1 MGGVDKVQRSRGLPS
16 SRPKNFK
23 NNFPVTVKIKTSGY
37 QASDHNSQLF
47 MLYRRLVHVGNT
59 FNRFWA
65 VNCTKMG
72 LANGLRLDP
81 LGSYSA
87 PADPVAVIMGRQ
99 GKKGKEW
106 VGKRKG
112 RKGRT

>member
-1 MGGVDKVQRSRGLPS
+1 MR
-16 SRPKNFK
+16 
-23 NNFPVTVKIKTSGY
+23 
-37 QASDHNSQLF
+37 
-47 MLYRRLVHVGNT
+47 
-59 FNRFWA
+59 
-65 VNCTKMG
+65 

-87 PADPVAVIMGRQ
+87 PADPVAVLMGRQ

-106 VGKRKG
+106 VGKRMG